1 MSCNQCD
8 GIEAQFNEAEASKS
22 LYRLRQHGPDK
33 TTRFLIDALRQALN
47 EVGAGGAVLLD
58 IGGGVGAIHHEL
70 LDAQIMRAVHVDVSS
85 AHLVAARGETERRGH
100 GGQVEFLRG
109 DFVSVADTLPPAD
122 VVTLD
127 RVICCYHDMARL
139 VRLSAEKATHLY
151 GAVYP
156 RGTLWTRVG
165 VAAINAWQRLK
176 RTDFRVYQ
184 HDPAAI
190 DAVLRTAGLV
200 RRSMRRTLS
209 WEVVV
214 YERRVPILGQP
225 A

>member
-22 LYRLRQHGPDK
+22 LYRLRQSGPDH
-33 TTRFLIDALRQALN
+33 TTRLLLEALRRALD
-47 EVGAGGAVLLD
+47 EVGAGGATLLD

-70 LDAQIMRAVHVDVSS
+70 LDAQIQQAVHVDVSS
-85 AHLVAARGETERRGH
+85 AYLAAARLETERRGH
-100 GGQVEFLRG
+100 GARVEFLRA
-109 DFVSVADTLPPAD
+109 DFVSVADTLAPVD

-127 RVICCYHDMARL
+127 RVICCYPDMPRL
-139 VRLSAEKATHLY
+139 VRLSAAKATRLY

-156 RGTLWTRVG
+156 RRTPFTRMG
-165 VAAINAWQRLK
+165 ATAMNAWQRLK
-176 RTDFRVYQ
+176 RSDFRVFLHQ
-184 HDPAAI
+184 PSAI

-200 RRSMRRTLS
+200 RRSMRRTLA

-214 YERRVPILGQP
+214 YER